1 MEKKQNELNEQNV
14 GNNENKEF
22 KSIKIGLEAEIN
34 RMRNLLNRQMKT
46 GVINQKEYYYFENY
60 YILNLAEK
68 N

>member
-1 MEKKQNELNEQNV
+1 MEEKKEVNEQ
-14 GNNENKEF
+14 KPEF
-22 KSIKIGLEAEIN
+22 KSITIGLTAEIN
-34 RMRNLLNRQMKT
+34 RMRNLLNRQLKT